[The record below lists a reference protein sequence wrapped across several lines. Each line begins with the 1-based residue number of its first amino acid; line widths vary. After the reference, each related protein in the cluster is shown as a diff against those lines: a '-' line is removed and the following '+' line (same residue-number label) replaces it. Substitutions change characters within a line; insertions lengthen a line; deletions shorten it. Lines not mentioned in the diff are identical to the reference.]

1 VREGRENRKKSTT
14 PCPAAEHATH
24 EAPARVKKT
33 PFLTSTG
40 KNAATPGRRA
50 AQQVPEKFQQVPDLF
65 RRVRD
70 LLPRA
75 APPAFRAPIP

>member
-50 AQQVPEKFQQVPDLF
+50 AQQVPEKFQQVPDL
-65 RRVRD
+65 
-70 LLPRA
+70 LPRA